1 MDVAECQFRG
11 CGWPVGGRRC
21 QPAGARLSWH
31 VRRLPG
37 EPGEFCVAAYRP
49 DSADPR
55 GLSTAANYIRRRT
68 QTRKSLGPPAAW
80 LTAWG
85 ICDPGRVRKAS
96 TAAR

>member
-49 DSADPR
+49 
-55 GLSTAANYIRRRT
+55 
-68 QTRKSLGPPAAW
+68 
-80 LTAWG
+80 
-85 ICDPGRVRKAS
+85 
-96 TAAR
+96 